1 MSGVLDYTHVT
12 KNYRSLWSRRRVR
25 ALDNFSLS
33 LERGEIFGFLGP
45 NGAGKTTAIH
55 LAMGFMRPSSGAGQM
70 LGKPFGDPRTR
81 ARVGFLA
88 ENVAL
93 YHRPAAKLLRFY
105 GTLSRMQP
113 NDVGRRCREVLEQVE
128 LESEADR
135 NVAKLSRGMQ
145 QRIGL
150 AQALISDPELLIL
163 DEPTS
168 ALDPVARAA
177 MRELLL
183 ESNRAGK
190 TIFLSSHLLSE
201 VEMIC
206 HRVAIL
212 VKGRLMTLGRTDDL
226 LVSRD
231 RYEIVARGVT
241 AGSFEPLAQFTVAA
255 NSSQVPLSNSAP
267 VPQARVLSRDANPF
281 DRLRASS
288 GQALGQDGRVQ
299 FIVAAQSQRDALE
312 KIWALGG
319 EVLSVNPVRRTL
331 EQVFL
336 ELTNNAGAGR

>member
-1 MSGVLDYTHVT
+1 MPGILDYTHVVKDYT
-12 KNYRSLWSRRRVR
+12 SLWSRRRVR
-25 ALDNFSLS
+25 ALDDFSLS

-55 LAMGFMRPSSGAGQM
+55 LALGFMRPSGGSGQM
-70 LGKPFGDPRTR
+70 LGRPFGDAKTR

-93 YHRPAAKLLRFY
+93 YHRPARMLL
-105 GTLSRMQP
+105 
-113 NDVGRRCREVLEQVE
+113 RCREVLEQIG
-128 LESEADR
+128 LEAEADR
-135 NVAKLSRGMQ
+135 SVEKLSRGMQ

-168 ALDPVARAA
+168 ALDPAARAA

-183 ESNRAGK
+183 ECNRAGK

-201 VEMIC
+201 IELIC
-206 HRVAIL
+206 HRVGIL
-212 VKGRLMTLGRTDDL
+212 SRGRLMKLGRTEDL

-231 RYEIVARGVT
+231 RYEIVARGMP
-241 AGSFEPLAQFTVAA
+241 AGSVDQGSSDSVPQVRVLPLDTNLGRDGHVQFTVAA
-255 NSSQVPLSNSAP
+255 A
-267 VPQARVLSRDANPF
+267 
-281 DRLRASS
+281 
-288 GQALGQDGRVQ
+288 
-299 FIVAAQSQRDALE
+299 SQREALE
-312 KIWALGG
+312 RVWALGG

-331 EQVFL
+331 EEVFL
-336 ELTNNAGAGR
+336 ELTNHKEAHA